1 MCQICV
7 ISKVNITVTDHCHS
21 MLLLPW
27 SRSLSKSISLTTL
40 FLSILLSMLMF
51 YVSVL
56 ITVHA
61 ISMSV
66 QLLLSHTVTAN
77 IIITVIIHM
86 LMPLSSVLSLL
97 LASSFSSSVQTLQF
111 SATSLPTLIDLFH
124 NGGQIKYS
132 FVLMLISLTSLAMTS
147 KFQKNICFK
156 TRAVGL
162 INIKTKHCKSDR
174 HL

>member
-27 SRSLSKSISLTTL
+27 SRSMSKSISLTTS

-61 ISMSV
+61 MFMSV

-97 LASSFSSSVQTLQF
+97 LASSFSSSVQTLRF
-111 SATSLPTLIDLFH
+111 SATRLPTSIDLFH
-124 NGGQIKYS
+124 NGGQVKYY
-132 FVLMLISLTSLAMTS
+132 FVLMIISLTSLAMTS

-162 INIKTKHCKSDR
+162 INTKTKDCKSGR